1 MSRVIKISKVNNITL
16 VTVVENGDSK
26 ISYSSIRRVV
36 SKEPGGVIIEP
47 NSEEP
52 EFNNFYIPLDE
63 LEDTF
68 GAKDADGLI
77 AEFAAR
83 GFFSG
88 AANSNTPGANINQN
102 NKIKVIEL
110 PGIIV
115 PPNTSFEDALATQLN
130 EYSDLDVKED
140 EILIVKVGRFIQGG
154 PGPGEGK

>member
-1 MSRVIKISKVNNITL
+1 MSRRISIQKINNITL
-16 VTVVENGDSK
+16 VTVNEKGRDKTV
-26 ISYSSIRRVV
+26 YSSIRRNVEKHLDGVV
-36 SKEPGGVIIEP
+36 IKP
-47 NSEEP
+47 NPEEAA
-52 EFNNFYIPLDE
+52 FNNFYIPLNE

-68 GAKDADGLI
+68 GAKDSDDLVAQ
-77 AEFAAR
+77 FAAR

-140 EILIVKVGRFIQGG
+140 EILIVKVGRFVQGG
-154 PGPGEGK
+154 SGPGEGK